1 MSPVLRPEPIS
12 SSQRW
17 RLQAGASLIEVL
29 VTILLLMFGLLGVA
43 GLLAKGVSN
52 AASSEA
58 MTKANQLL
66 ADMADRIRANS
77 AAAVSATSE
86 YITAYGESIPT
97 NLTSIALRD
106 KKEWLTAVRT
116 QLPLGD
122 GKITSFVSGGAR
134 KLEIEV
140 RWARCYGTL
149 TDADQTSC
157 SVGSEG
163 TYQTMKM
170 EIRL

>member
-1 MSPVLRPEPIS
+1 MPRG
-12 SSQRW
+12 R
-17 RLQAGASLIEVL
+17 RQAGASLIEVL

-58 MTKANQLL
+58 LTKANQLL
-66 ADMADRIRANS
+66 ADMADRIRANP
-77 AAAVSATSE
+77 AAALSATSE

-149 TDADQTSC
+149 SDADQTNC